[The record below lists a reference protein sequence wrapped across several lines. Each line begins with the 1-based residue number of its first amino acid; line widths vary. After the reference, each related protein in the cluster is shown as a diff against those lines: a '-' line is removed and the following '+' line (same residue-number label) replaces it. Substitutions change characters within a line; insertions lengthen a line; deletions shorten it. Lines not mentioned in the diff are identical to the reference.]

1 MILVAA
7 KVLAKRD
14 HRYLPSGWL
23 SGLLVLGLPEDQV
36 LPPFPARLIV
46 WRGCCLD
53 ARRSCGDVVSPATGV
68 R

>member
-1 MILVAA
+1 MIFVVA

-36 LPPFPARLIV
+36 LPPLPARLV
-46 WRGCCLD
+46 TWRDCCMN
-53 ARRSCGDVVSPATGV
+53 AHGGRAAT
-68 R
+68 